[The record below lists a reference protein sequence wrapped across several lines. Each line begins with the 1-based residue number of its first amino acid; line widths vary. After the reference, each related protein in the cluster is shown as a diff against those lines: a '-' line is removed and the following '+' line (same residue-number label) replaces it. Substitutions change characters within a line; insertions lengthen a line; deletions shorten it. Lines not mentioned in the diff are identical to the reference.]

1 MNDNQQKLYE
11 FLSQRNL
18 YSGTY
23 EDFSNNISLV
33 DKRKAL
39 HGMLVDRQLFEGDF
53 NTFDSYL
60 NVKKKDP
67 IVPGLEEVVGE
78 TRVFGDFGD
87 TWLGDFAEDI
97 YRSYKMNVAEGMSTD
112 EILSMMGG
120 DVPEED
126 VDTWFQAIKEG
137 EKYGMSDERIAFNKK
152 IKEEGDTV
160 WNTLSSYVTSPTL
173 IFEDAIGSLSRL
185 GAAEVDTGT
194 ITKTVAAGAGIGAGV
209 GSVVPGAG
217 TAAGALVGGRLGLR
231 TGIGIASGIV
241 DATATFSGAI
251 REELDRRGKEF
262 TKENTIELLG
272 DEEWV
277 TEQRNKAIKGGA
289 VIGVV
294 DFITY
299 GIAGSAAKSFTKPVA
314 KALAAGGVEAAGG
327 MAGEIGAET
336 VRGEDLSPSA
346 ILAEGFGQLGM
357 GAISGSR
364 KVAGK
369 GINSFSEIINPPT
382 YTVSGRKYTKE
393 QFLDFINSE
402 KDLTTDNDGNPLSI
416 DINND
421 KETQKLVDEKLADQK
436 IDKEIDPSIQGED
449 RAKLVELEKERRQK
463 SESQL
468 QSNKKRVKEI
478 DEEIDE
484 ILNKE
489 REVAEP
495 EQETTTEEAKP
506 EEQPTED
513 QPTEEQPVDEPTPE
527 PTPEPETEEDG
538 VLGKLRGFAE
548 RVSRKRTYNQIRK
561 DILSNPNNY
570 FDPQRLSEI
579 QEGLENMTMD
589 ELIDNMNETSLTN
602 LMQAQDQTGIMAGIE
617 ALNRATAAGDTVAA
631 QAIVEDLAKMG
642 TSVGRLLRHFG
653 ELKSSTVKGMYDV
666 IIGEVEKKGTTL
678 NDAQKQRMQELLG
691 PLLESQKQMKAL
703 IDLRQEALSMTEE
716 EINQMEADYKKAFE
730 DLQKNQDN
738 LNNWVN
744 ANISRGYGELTTMLL
759 QGNLLTPMSQAT
771 NVVANLVNLGLA
783 IPREF
788 LALSASKL
796 ASIFGKGI
804 PSDRQYS
811 FAAYMHGVRMFGRG
825 FAEASREVFT
835 GKTNDYVTEWRV
847 QRGFLPL
854 MSFLQAVHGTGI
866 GTKMAKKLGVEIDAP
881 ISNTQRAKLLIQ
893 ASFGVPAEAM
903 FRLLSLGDTPFRRF
917 MEGKVIY
924 QEAMSRGLKGE
935 AFNRFLKYPPEEV
948 FQEAQREGRKLTF
961 QEKTTTSEA
970 AEGVVKGVTD
980 FVGKVLPPGLA
991 QFVIRSQV
999 PYVRTPAN
1007 ILSETM
1013 KYSAFPFAMASFV
1026 KKFREGKTNDAY
1038 QDFAKGVLGLMMAK
1052 VASDLIAEGLISGD
1066 IEYEEDERKKNLAY
1080 DQFPPNS
1087 INISGLQR
1095 HLAGQDP
1102 SPQPEDRFYSYLKL
1116 GIPGVVLGSKATLQ
1130 RSRIDEVEQ
1139 GFDLIRQMTGIGS
1152 VSTIN
1157 HILNQ
1162 SFLQGVNNL
1171 TRLIG
1176 ETDEDRLA
1184 TSVEKWMFGTAKA
1197 MTSVALPNTLS
1208 AMNRAEREF
1217 LPDTRVLEEM
1227 DPTSRVVAKLKHT
1240 ILDRTF
1246 KLEDAVPV
1254 RTNWKGQPIQQTP
1267 TGADPF
1273 MYHMFDVLKARNAE
1287 ADPVSNEVYRLY
1299 YNLEEVSK
1307 VVSTPYFAR
1316 SRKINIPDISSKKE
1330 ARALRALAQQTG
1342 KEYSFLFDREF
1353 TSGRIQFNTA
1363 QINKLMEVAGQDRYR
1378 LVEEVMADPRYAQM
1392 SDKKKLEV
1400 LDNVNDFYRSTI
1412 ELDNRGMFRPH
1423 TVAVLD
1429 FIEEMYRNERQ

>member
-39 HGMLVDRQLFEGDF
+39 HGMLVERQLFEGDF

-78 TRVFGDFGD
+78 TKVFGGFGE
-87 TWLGDFAEDI
+87 TWLGDFAEDV
-97 YRSYKMNVAEGMSTD
+97 YRSVRMNMAEGMSTD
-112 EILSMMGG
+112 EIVSMMGS
-120 DVPEED
+120 DVSDQD
-126 VDTWFQAIKEG
+126 VETWMQAIKES
-137 EKYGMSDERIAFNKK
+137 EKYGISDERAAWNKK

-160 WNTLSSYVTSPTL
+160 WNTISAYWENPTV
-173 IFEDAIGSLSRL
+173 IFEDAIGSLARL
-185 GAAEVDTGT
+185 GAAEVDTGAA
-194 ITKTVAAGAGIGAGV
+194 TKTILGATGVGAAAG
-209 GSVVPGAG
+209 SVIPGAG
-217 TAAGALVGGRLGLR
+217 TGAGALAGATYGLR
-231 TGIGIASGIV
+231 AGIGVASGLV
-241 DATATFSGAI
+241 DATATFSEAI
-251 REELDRRGKEF
+251 KQELENRGKEL
-262 TKENTIELLG
+262 TKENTVELLS

-277 TEQRNKAIKGGA
+277 KQQRNKAIKGGA
-289 VIGVV
+289 VIGVI
-294 DFITY
+294 DAATF
-299 GIAGSAAKSFTKPVA
+299 GIAGAAAKPFTTPVK
-314 KALAAGGVEAAGG
+314 KAAAAGLVEAAGG
-327 MAGEIGAET
+327 MVGEAGAET

-513 QPTEEQPVDEPTPE
+513 QPTEEQPVDEPAPE

-538 VLGKLRGFAE
+538 ALGKLRGFAE

-602 LMQAQDQTGIMAGIE
+602 LMQAQDQTGVMAGIE
-617 ALNRATAAGDTVAA
+617 ALNRATAAGDAVAA

-666 IIGEVEKKGTTL
+666 IIGEIEKKGNTL
-678 NDAQKQRMQELLG
+678 SDAQKQRMQELLG
-691 PLLESQKQMKAL
+691 PLLESQKRMKAL
-703 IDLRQEALSMTEE
+703 IALRQEALSMTGE

-730 DLQKNQDN
+730 ELQKNQDK
-738 LNNWVN
+738 LNGWTN
-744 ANISRGYGELTTMLL
+744 ANITRGFSELSTMLL

-788 LALSASKL
+788 LALSTSKL

-811 FAAYMHGVRMFGRG
+811 FAAYMHGIRMFGEG
-825 FAEASREVFT
+825 FVEALREVFT
-835 GKTNDYVTEWRV
+835 GKTNDYTTEWRV

-854 MSFLQAVHGTGI
+854 MSFLQAFHGTGA
-866 GTKMAKKLGVEIDAP
+866 GTKMAKKLGVEVEAP
-881 ISNTQRAKLLIQ
+881 ISSRGQRLKLFIQ
-893 ASFGVPAEAM
+893 ATFGVPAEAM

-924 QEAMSRGLKGE
+924 QEAVSRGLKGE

-961 QEKTTTSEA
+961 QEKTATSEL
-970 AEGVVKGVTD
+970 AEGAIKSITR
-980 FVGKVLPPGLA
+980 PGLVE
-991 QFVIRSQV
+991 FIVRSQV

-1013 KYSAFPFAMASFV
+1013 KYSSFPIAALSFANNYR
-1026 KKFREGKTNDAY
+1026 KGNLNDAY
-1038 QDFAKGVLGLMMAK
+1038 QDLAKGMLGLMMAK
-1052 VASDLIAEGLISGD
+1052 AASELIAEGLISGD

-1087 INISGLQR
+1087 FNASGLLR
-1095 HLAGQDP
+1095 YMNGGDP
-1102 SPQPEDRFYSYLKL
+1102 SPQPNDIFRSYMKL
-1116 GIPGVVLGSKATLQ
+1116 GIPGVVLGSKATLKQ
-1130 RSRIDEVEQ
+1130 GEKDEVQE
-1139 GFDLIRQMTGIGS
+1139 GFNLLSQMIGIES
-1152 VSTIN
+1152 FSTLN

-1162 SFLQGVNNL
+1162 SFLQGVNNF
-1171 TRLIG
+1171 TRILG
-1176 ETDEDRLA
+1176 ETDQDRLA
-1184 TSVEKWMFGTAKA
+1184 DNIEKWMYGTAKA

-1208 AMNRAEREF
+1208 AINRVDREF
-1217 LPDTRVLEEM
+1217 LPDTRVLENM
-1227 DPTSRVVAKLKHT
+1227 DRSSRVLAKLKYA
-1240 ILDRTF
+1240 IMDRTF
-1246 KLEDAVPV
+1246 RLDDAVPV
-1254 RTNWKGQPIQQTP
+1254 RTNWKGQPIKQTP

-1273 MYHMFDVLKARNAE
+1273 EYHIYDVSKARTAE
-1287 ADPVSNEVYRLY
+1287 ADPVSNEIYRLY

-1316 SRKINIPDISSKKE
+1316 SRKVNIPDISSKKE

-1378 LVEEVMADPRYAQM
+1378 LVED
-1392 SDKKKLEV
+1392 
-1400 LDNVNDFYRSTI
+1400 
-1412 ELDNRGMFRPH
+1412 G
-1423 TVAVLD
+1423 
-1429 FIEEMYRNERQ
+1429 